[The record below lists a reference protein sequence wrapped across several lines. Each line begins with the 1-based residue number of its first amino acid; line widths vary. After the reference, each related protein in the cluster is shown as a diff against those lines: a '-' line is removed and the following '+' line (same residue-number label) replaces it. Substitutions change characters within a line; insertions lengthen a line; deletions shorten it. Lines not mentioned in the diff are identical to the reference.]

1 MSNYK
6 EKKQSHSNNYYITP
20 SQYDFNI
27 ISIPMKTKY
36 GIIRPIKV
44 KEYPSLIVD
53 LEILKMQ
60 DWEVKNWIKK
70 TVKGDIIEDIVLSEI
85 ENKTMLSCIQSNIL
99 GNDKIGKEGLRDKY
113 NNLFKKFVIDFDE
126 KRFLF
131 QFTSQKDFDEFRK
144 QILDYNRINYIEW
157 NPNPL
162 LRKYQK
168 MDIFA
173 KKAINGSIDFDAIY
187 TSLMCVGH
195 SPHNINDYSLAQF
208 YGAFTRLQLFKQYD
222 TTTLY
227 KTVDSSGK
235 TEVVEWFKSA
245 LEKKVSVDKD
255 WDEIQRENKN
265 FTK

>member
-1 MSNYK
+1 MKDKKVIGNYL
-6 EKKQSHSNNYYITP
+6 TP
-20 SQYDFNI
+20 SQYDFSI
-27 ISIPMKTKY
+27 ISIPLKTDY
-36 GIIRPIKV
+36 GLVRPIKV
-44 KEYPSLIVD
+44 KEYPSMIID
-53 LEILKMQ
+53 IEILKMA
-60 DWEVKNWIKK
+60 DWEIKNWIKRS
-70 TVKGDIIEDIVLSEI
+70 VKGTIIEDVVKEELEG
-85 ENKTMLSCIQSNIL
+85 KTALKCIQTNL
-99 GNDKIGKEGLRDKY
+99 NGLRDKY
-113 NNLFKKFVIDFDE
+113 NELFKKIVIDFDDNFIY
-126 KRFLF
+126 KF
-131 QFTSQKDFDEFRK
+131 QSQSDFDEFKK

-162 LRKYQK
+162 LRRYQK
-168 MDIFA
+168 MDLFA

-235 TEVVEWFKSA
+235 LEIVEWFKSA
-245 LEKKVSVDKD
+245 LDKKDSGDKD
-255 WDEIQRENKN
+255 WDEIQKENKQ